1 MDRQLNTPNGK
12 DTTQFEDNYF
22 DRQFWR
28 LWFLLVGVSV
38 VTTGALAMTMRSL
51 RGIIHRQWPWGGTE
65 VVLLVGLFLM
75 VALLAG
81 YLTYQQ
87 RRILALRS
95 HLRQAREKNAETS
108 RRHRSR
114 LVAFYSVSQV
124 VADTNDPQMVFDRI
138 TSMCKHVFESE
149 RVSLMLLDARTQELE
164 VRSAIGHPNLE
175 KVIGSRQKLGC
186 GISGKVARQKEAI
199 LLSDE
204 VSPEE
209 FPGHERKQDS
219 ISTSMIAP
227 LIVRDEVA
235 GVLSVANHTSGARY
249 DDEDLAALKI
259 FAEIAEYS
267 IRHYEQAQW
276 MRQTI
281 ESLRAQ
287 PKPETEPESALVG

>member
-1 MDRQLNTPNGK
+1 MDRQLNTPNEHDPK
-12 DTTQFEDNYF
+12 QFEDNYF

-28 LWFLLVGVSV
+28 LWFLMVGVSV
-38 VTTGALAMTMRSL
+38 FTTGALAMTMRSL

-75 VALLAG
+75 VALLAS

-87 RRILALRS
+87 KRILALRS
-95 HLRQAREKNAETS
+95 SLEQVRLKNAEAS

-124 VADTNDPQMVFDRI
+124 LADTNDPQMVFDRI
-138 TSMCKHVFESE
+138 TGMCKHVFESE
-149 RVSLMLLDARTQELE
+149 RVSLMLLDARTQEL
-164 VRSAIGHPNLE
+164 VVQSAIGHPNLDE
-175 KVIGSRQKLGC
+175 VIGSRKKLGC
-186 GISGKVARQKEAI
+186 GISGIVARKKEAI

-204 VSPEE
+204 VSAEE
-209 FPGHERKQDS
+209 FPGHERNQDS

-235 GVLSVANHTSGARY
+235 GILSVANHSSGMRY
-249 DDEDLAALKI
+249 DAEDLAALKI

-281 ESLRAQ
+281 ESLRGKSKA
-287 PKPETEPESALVG
+287 ESEPESAVS

>member
-1 MDRQLNTPNGK
+1 M
-12 DTTQFEDNYF
+12 
-22 DRQFWR
+22 
-28 LWFLLVGVSV
+28 VGVSV
-38 VTTGALAMTMRSL
+38 FTTGALAMTMRSL

-87 RRILALRS
+87 KRILALRS
-95 HLRQAREKNAETS
+95 SLHRVRQKNAEAS

-124 VADTNDPQMVFDRI
+124 LADTNDPQMVFDRI
-138 TSMCKHVFESE
+138 TGMCKHVFESE
-149 RVSLMLLDARTQELE
+149 RVSLMLLDARSQELV

-175 KVIGSRQKLGC
+175 AVLGSRKKLGS
-186 GISGKVARQKEAI
+186 GISGMVARKKEAV
-199 LLSDE
+199 LLSNE
-204 VSPEE
+204 VSAEE
-209 FPGHERKQDS
+209 FPGHERDHDS
-219 ISTSMIAP
+219 ISTSMVAP

-235 GVLSVANHTSGARY
+235 GILSVANHSSGMQY
-249 DDEDLAALKI
+249 DAEDLAALKI

-281 ESLRAQ
+281 ESLRGKSKEEA
-287 PKPETEPESALVG
+287 EPESAVS